1 MSHAKFRYIGQLFKF
16 WSEPGL
22 GSNPQPPIQSEH
34 CTNRATLVVLNIYVF
49 MMINDTADTVSKD
62 GGGMGQLYIAKG
74 YQFSFPL
81 STDITDGIEVLDSDE
96 DDDDDVQA
104 IEPDMVETIVKQQ
117 TQAKD
122 AIHLNG
128 QDTGQDKAP
137 PGGENHDKSSSNK
150 STSDTSTIIID
161 PATKSTEPDEAQTG
175 STEKTNSETITI
187 DAERQDESKSDS
199 SNKKSSE
206 STAADTLDPGEGV
219 KGSE

>member
-1 MSHAKFRYIGQLFKF
+1 MEWEL
-16 WSEPGL
+16 
-22 GSNPQPPIQSEH
+22 
-34 CTNRATLVVLNIYVF
+34 
-49 MMINDTADTVSKD
+49 
-62 GGGMGQLYIAKG
+62 LYIAKG
-74 YQFSFPL
+74 YQYSFPL

-104 IEPDMVETIVKQQ
+104 IEPDMVETIVKQ

-122 AIHLNG
+122 TIHLNG
-128 QDTGQDKAP
+128 QDTGQGTAP
-137 PGGENHDKSSSNK
+137 PGGENHDKSSSKK

-175 STEKTNSETITI
+175 STDKTNSETITI
-187 DAERQDESKSDS
+187 DAERQDDSKSDS
-199 SNKKSSE
+199 SNKTSSE